1 MWICFYSSL
10 GFILILYNGESS
22 LFFLLGNYEFR
33 TGVGR
38 TICPLWQYTRYT
50 SHEKDVCVCIY
61 IVVTIHGQ
69 GFNNFLK
76 KYLRTVFY
84 LDYIGNKSYY
94 STVEKKLISANYNI
108 TVFIFLTIFNSS
120 GDLNLNS
127 SHEIFFN
134 NLLELQNYYNIII
147 KIIWHTKFFSFTM
160 PWLIQGK

>member
-1 MWICFYSSL
+1 MGNL
-10 GFILILYNGESS
+10 LYFFFWVIMNLELAWGGRFV
-22 LFFLLGNYEFR
+22 LFCSIQGIHGMR
-33 TGVGR
+33 KM
-38 TICPLWQYTRYT
+38 C
-50 SHEKDVCVCIY
+50 VCVC

-69 GFNNFLK
+69 GFNNFK
-76 KYLRTVFY
+76 KKIFKDSVLSWLHY
-84 LDYIGNKSYY
+84 NKSYY

-127 SHEIFFN
+127 SHEKFFN
-134 NLLELQNYYNIII
+134 NVLELQNYYNIII